1 LQKVFVWS
9 KIKAY
14 FYYKSDTVL
23 HSKWKDLG
31 NMKGAR
37 MFRIKMIVFVSL
49 VLTFTASLVYCQE
62 KVETRHIITIEGIVA
77 KVDAVGSII
86 EVKTDEKQMAFSV
99 PDGANIT
106 EGTKKIGLM
115 DIEPSDPVTVQYYS
129 PSPGKL
135 VVVSITYNK
144 NS

>member
-1 LQKVFVWS
+1 
-9 KIKAY
+9 
-14 FYYKSDTVL
+14 
-23 HSKWKDLG
+23 
-31 NMKGAR
+31 